1 MTEDI
6 TPSDVNF
13 KAARINKIY
22 PESVLGRHPDLES
35 IVRRSDS
42 MMIHTMHE
50 DIDYD
55 FETLGA
61 ANIREILLNH
71 LPCGVSF
78 WWGMTKVWEGNA
90 KRLLQ

>member
-1 MTEDI
+1 MTEDL
-6 TPSDVNF
+6 TPTDVNF
-13 KAARINKIY
+13 EVARINKIY
-22 PESVLGRHPDLES
+22 PEEVRGRRPDLES
-35 IVRRSDS
+35 IVRRSDY

-55 FETLGA
+55 LETLGV
-61 ANIREILLNH
+61 ANIREILPNH

-78 WWGMTKVWEGNA
+78 WRGETKVWDGNA